1 MEGLAGYGS
10 DSSSSSD
17 GGGDRGGH
25 GDGDGASTAAAPAL
39 SALLPDASSEEEE
52 TNAEDAGKVA
62 APGEK
67 EGGLGSERKRRRRWD
82 DAAAGSAPTEGT
94 EAVAEAAGEGKVP
107 ATLPPPR
114 LSGGGDPF
122 GELVRFGSDRTA
134 RLRSGLSSAAA
145 DADADADG
153 AGTAAAAT
161 AAASDGMSAK
171 LDRMYRNFYSSSSFS
186 SSSSAEPRSFASH
199 LRSQHEF
206 GNPDLFPSV
215 VKHCGIDPMGTNV
228 RARADWKPQDFEMV
242 GRLVEAEE
250 RARAASAGG
259 GGTHLALGQDGHPSL
274 APLDNN

>member
-52 TNAEDAGKVA
+52 TNAEDAGKVS

-94 EAVAEAAGEGKVP
+94 EAEAEAAGEGKVP

-145 DADADADG
+145 DADADG
-153 AGTAAAAT
+153 AGTAAT

-171 LDRMYRNFYSSSSFS
+171 LDRMYRNFYSSSSSSFS
-186 SSSSAEPRSFASH
+186 SPSAEPRSFASH

-274 APLDNN
+274 APLHNN

>member
-1 MEGLAGYGS
+1 MQRTRARCQRPAKKREVWARRGS
-10 DSSSSSD
+10 
-17 GGGDRGGH
+17 GGGGG
-25 GDGDGASTAAAPAL
+25 TM
-39 SALLPDASSEEEE
+39 LPPD
-52 TNAEDAGKVA
+52 
-62 APGEK
+62 
-67 EGGLGSERKRRRRWD
+67 RRRPREPRRRPRRRGR
-82 DAAAGSAPTEGT
+82 ARSRRRSR
-94 EAVAEAAGEGKVP
+94 
-107 ATLPPPR
+107 PPR
-114 LSGGGDPF
+114 PSGGGDPF

-134 RLRSGLSSAAA
+134 RLRSGLSSAA
-145 DADADADG
+145 ADADG

-186 SSSSAEPRSFASH
+186 SPSAEPRSFASH